1 MPGSGPTGHTEVPR
15 ERPGTGSAGRP
26 EGLRDPGIPDRRR
39 VQVPR
44 RGRGGSAGRPGPRD
58 GRKERKGVRQVRPRT
73 GGPHPPASQS
83 PSGKGVRAA
92 GPRRRP
98 RAKAAS
104 AHRLPPSFPVP
115 ARGPGP
121 RRGGRGAS
129 AAAATPWRADTP
141 AVRPPPS
148 SPFPSTRPSPR
159 TPQEGGTG
167 TNPRRPAVGG
177 RRARPARRPPPSP
190 NPGRGAGWG
199 TRPRG
204 QRGPGSG
211 PAERKEGEGTPGS
224 RRGRGGGTPD
234 KPLCRGLTFNRS
246 QRGSCS
252 ATYETPTQK
261 QVVYEWFSTRFP
273 TNVRCVTGEGA
284 APFPAAPCFPGR
296 GASAI
301 SKDILL
307 VIISE
312 KGC

>member
-104 AHRLPPSFPVP
+104 AHRLPPPSPSQP
-115 ARGPGP
+115 GAQGPGEAGEGP
-121 RRGGRGAS
+121 VRRQPPQGAQTRRRC
-129 AAAATPWRADTP
+129 A
-141 AVRPPPS
+141 PPS

-167 TNPRRPAVGG
+167 TNPRRPAGG

-224 RRGRGGGTPD
+224 RRGPRDQPQQPTLVSSPSPFGGG
-234 KPLCRGLTFNRS
+234 G
-246 QRGSCS
+246 G
-252 ATYETPTQK
+252 A
-261 QVVYEWFSTRFP
+261 
-273 TNVRCVTGEGA
+273 GE
-284 APFPAAPCFPGR
+284 R
-296 GASAI
+296 GARRAH
-301 SKDILL
+301 LL
-307 VIISE
+307 AALLLIRNCSPPTWLRGWLRATLE
-312 KGC
+312 CSPLSCPPN